1 MLRKTRCDG
10 SSLRQKSG
18 ERMIFS
24 KASLSLLAI
33 AFAMMFQPAA
43 FAQHPVGSEWPCA
56 ACGAGQVCYRL
67 SVESTMCRIPQGSQI
82 APRAPDMSAQIA
94 QATARIQQNPRDTN
108 AWVTRAVYYMTLGP
122 GGVSP
127 PLHNLEHA
135 VSDLET
141 ALKIDPRNFYA
152 LHNYGQVAYL
162 LNFDEFAVYEY
173 RKALTVNPRS
183 ARSYVG
189 IGWAYYDECKFNDAI
204 ANFNQA
210 VRMDY
215 SMQSQIASSQKI
227 QQKRQECASIEATA
241 RYYKAH
247 PIQSASPGLG
257 AMYQRN
263 EAISR
268 ANSLDSSGNH
278 DAARIVRQENGVP

>member
-1 MLRKTRCDG
+1 MTFSRLAC
-10 SSLRQKSG
+10 SL
-18 ERMIFS
+18 F
-24 KASLSLLAI
+24 AVAI
-33 AFAMMFQPAA
+33 ACQPAA

-67 SVESTMCRIPQGSQI
+67 SVESTTCRVPRGSDPI
-82 APRAPDMSAQIA
+82 RRAPDMSAQIA
-94 QATARIQQNPRDTN
+94 QATARIQQNPRDPN

-141 ALKIDPRNFYA
+141 ALKIAPNDFYA

-162 LNFDEFAVYEY
+162 LDFDDFAVYEF
-173 RKALTVNPRS
+173 RKAIAVNPRGS
-183 ARSYVG
+183 ARSYLG
-189 IGWAYYDECKFNDAI
+189 IGLADYEECKFNDA
-204 ANFNQA
+204 APNFNQA
-210 VRMDY
+210 VRMDR
-215 SMQSQIASSQKI
+215 SLQSEVPSAQKI
-227 QQKRQECASIEATA
+227 QQKRQECANTQVTA
-241 RYYKAH
+241 RYWATH
-247 PIQSASPGLG
+247 PIQPHAPDLSS
-257 AMYQRN
+257 MYQRN

-278 DAARIVRQENGVP
+278 DAARIVREENGVP

>member
-1 MLRKTRCDG
+1 MTLSRVA
-10 SSLRQKSG
+10 SSL
-18 ERMIFS
+18 F
-24 KASLSLLAI
+24 AI
-33 AFAMMFQPAA
+33 AFALSCQPAA

-56 ACGAGQVCYRL
+56 ACGAGQVCYRQNIDFT
-67 SVESTMCRIPQGSQI
+67 SCRVPQGSHV
-82 APRAPDMSAQIA
+82 APRAPDMSRQIA
-94 QATARIQQNPRDTN
+94 QATARIQQNPRDPN

-141 ALKIDPRNFYA
+141 ALKITPNDFYA

-162 LNFDEFAVYEY
+162 LDFDDFAIYEF
-173 RKALTVNPRS
+173 RKAIAVNPGGS
-183 ARSYVG
+183 ARSYMG
-189 IGWAYYDECKFNDAI
+189 IGWAYYEECKFNDAV

-210 VRMDY
+210 VRMDR
-215 SMQSQIASSQKI
+215 SLESQIAGPQKI
-227 QQKRQECASIEATA
+227 QQRRQECANIQATA
-241 RYYKAH
+241 RYWAAH
-247 PIQSASPGLG
+247 PIQSQSPGLG